1 MTQNEPTPIWPDT
14 FDDRNALKD
23 VPLEQKIIGEMI
35 VSGRYADDI
44 CSRLTAEMFTD
55 DDLRLVFT
63 ACKRLTDRG
72 ITPDFL
78 LLDKELKA
86 MCPERQ
92 LTMRIMEASARCTSA
107 ANWEAECAAL
117 TQTYMRR
124 ELFYKLVEITP
135 TFKAFDADVFEQIDT
150 LQATLNAVV
159 DSTSRY
165 IPERDLSAIVEDMQQ
180 QIFDRIKCRER
191 GTMPGV
197 NTGIASLNKA
207 TMGWQPSDLCILA
220 GRPSM
225 GKTAV
230 ALHMAKTAAG
240 YGSHV
245 VFFSLEMSDTRL
257 AQRLVLSECDVPP
270 EAVRSGELTAE
281 QSDQVFKA
289 GQRIKSL
296 PMTIIEKSGIEIGEL
311 CRRAKS
317 LHRNG
322 KCDIVFVDYLQL
334 VTVSRSE
341 RVGNREQE
349 VALVSRRLKALAK
362 DLRIPVVALAQL
374 SREVESSA
382 SKDSKHLPS
391 LRHLRESGA
400 IEQDADI
407 VSFVYRP
414 AYYGID
420 TWDDGRETLGRGFI
434 LIGKNRDGELGACEF
449 RHNPELTKIFDP
461 PRVGAATPGVFPE
474 SKDVFLDKPPF

>member
-1 MTQNEPTPIWPDT
+1 MTQNAQQPIWPDT

-23 VPLEQKIIGEMI
+23 VALEQKIIGEMI

-44 CSRLTAEMFTD
+44 CSSLTAEMFTD

-86 MCPERQ
+86 LCPERSFTVR
-92 LTMRIMEASARCTSA
+92 LMEASARCTSA

-135 TFKAFDADVFEQIDT
+135 TLKAFDVDVFEQIDT

-159 DSTSRY
+159 DSTARY

-191 GTMPGV
+191 GIMPGV

-257 AQRLVLSECDVPP
+257 AQRLVLSECDVSP
-270 EAVRSGELTAE
+270 EAVRSGDLSAA
-281 QSDQVFKA
+281 QSDQVYKA

-296 PMTIIEKSGIEIGEL
+296 PVTIIEKSGIEIGEL

-317 LHRNG
+317 LHRKG

-374 SREVESSA
+374 SREVESSTD
-382 SKDSKHLPS
+382 KKHLPS

-414 AYYGID
+414 AYYGIE

-449 RHNPELTKIFDP
+449 RHNPSLTKIFDP

-474 SKDVFLDKPPF
+474 SKDVFLDNPPF

>member
-1 MTQNEPTPIWPDT
+1 MAQLITGSICLSDIPKDKIQTGKNGKKYLNICISELQNVSPYGDT
-14 FDDRNALKD
+14 HT
-23 VPLEQKIIGEMI
+23 IY
-35 VSGRYADDI
+35 VSQ
-44 CSRLTAEMFTD
+44 S
-55 DDLRLVFT
+55 
-63 ACKRLTDRG
+63 
-72 ITPDFL
+72 
-78 LLDKELKA
+78 A
-86 MCPERQ
+86 M
-92 LTMRIMEASARCTSA
+92 
-107 ANWEAECAAL
+107 
-117 TQTYMRR
+117 
-124 ELFYKLVEITP
+124 
-135 TFKAFDADVFEQIDT
+135 D
-150 LQATLNAVV
+150 
-159 DSTSRY
+159 
-165 IPERDLSAIVEDMQQ
+165 
-180 QIFDRIKCRER
+180 
-191 GTMPGV
+191 
-197 NTGIASLNKA
+197 
-207 TMGWQPSDLCILA
+207 
-220 GRPSM
+220 
-225 GKTAV
+225 
-230 ALHMAKTAAG
+230 
-240 YGSHV
+240 
-245 VFFSLEMSDTRL
+245 
-257 AQRLVLSECDVPP
+257 
-270 EAVRSGELTAE
+270 
-281 QSDQVFKA
+281 
-289 GQRIKSL
+289 
-296 PMTIIEKSGIEIGEL
+296 
-311 CRRAKS
+311 RRAKS
-317 LHRNG
+317 LHRKG

-474 SKDVFLDKPPF
+474 SKDVFLDNPPF

>member
-1 MTQNEPTPIWPDT
+1 MTQNDLRPIWPDT
-14 FDDRNALKD
+14 SDSQNALKAPD
-23 VPLEQKIIGEMI
+23 LEQKIIGEMI
-35 VSGRYADDI
+35 VFGRYADDI

-55 DDLRLVFT
+55 DDLRLAFT

-86 MCPERQ
+86 LCPERQ
-92 LTMRIMEASARCTSA
+92 LTMQLMEASARCTSA

-124 ELFYKLVEITP
+124 EMFYKLVEITP
-135 TFKAFDADVFEQIDT
+135 TFQAFDADVFEQIDA
-150 LQATLNAVV
+150 LQASINAVV
-159 DSTSRY
+159 DSTARY

-180 QIFDRIKCRER
+180 QIFERIKCRER
-191 GTMPGV
+191 GTMPGI
-197 NTGIASLNKA
+197 NTGIASLNED
-207 TMGWQPSDLCILA
+207 TMGWQRSDLCILA

-257 AQRLVLSECDVPP
+257 AQRLVLSECEVSP
-270 EAVRSGELTAE
+270 EAVRSGELNAE
-281 QSDQVFKA
+281 QSDRVFKA
-289 GQRIKSL
+289 GQRIKTL
-296 PMTIIEKSGIEIGEL
+296 PITIVEKSGIEIGEL

-317 LHRNG
+317 LHRKG

-374 SREVESSA
+374 SREVESSTD
-382 SKDSKHLPS
+382 KKHLPS

-414 AYYGID
+414 AYYGIE
-420 TWDDGRETLGRGFI
+420 TWDDGKDTLGRGFI
-434 LIGKNRDGELGACEF
+434 FIAKNRDGNLGACEF
-449 RHNPELTKIFDP
+449 RHNPSLTKIFDP

-474 SKDVFLDKPPF
+474 SKDVFLDNPPF